1 MSDFTRKV
9 GLVTGA
15 GTGIGRASAI
25 AFGARGAAVGVLD
38 LREDEARETA
48 RLVEQAGGRALAIVV
63 DVRDEEAVKGAVDRV
78 ADAYGGLDF
87 AHNNAGIQGTTKMLA
102 ELGFEE
108 WDRVLRV
115 NLAGVFF
122 CMKYELSH
130 MVPNGG
136 GAIVN
141 TSSAAGLYALAGAP
155 AYVASKHGV
164 VGLSKAVA
172 IDYAKHGVRVNC
184 VCPSLTLTPM
194 YEAVVAGGTDLA
206 AGHAAIPLGRPAKPE
221 EIAEAVVWL
230 CSSEASYVTALTM
243 SLDGGRRA

>member
-1 MSDFTRKV
+1 MSDFTGKV

-15 GTGIGRASAI
+15 GTGIGRASAV

-38 LREDEARETA
+38 AREQEANETA
-48 RLVEQAGGRALAIVV
+48 GLVEQAGGRALPIVV
-63 DVRDEEAVKGAVDRV
+63 DVGDEAAVKDAVDRL
-78 ADAYGGLDF
+78 AETYGGLDF

-102 ELGFEE
+102 ELPFEE

-122 CMKYELSH
+122 CMKHELLQ
-130 MVPNGG
+130 MVRRGG

-172 IDYAKHGVRVNC
+172 VDYAKHGVRVNC
-184 VCPSLTLTPM
+184 VCPSLTVTPM
-194 YEAVVAGGTDLA
+194 YDAVVAAGTDLA
-206 AGHAAIPLGRPAKPE
+206 AGHAAIPLGRPAQPE

-230 CSSEASYVTALTM
+230 CSPEASYVTALTM

>member
-1 MSDFTRKV
+1 MSDFTGKV

-15 GTGIGRASAI
+15 GTGIGRASAV

-38 LREDEARETA
+38 AREQEANETA
-48 RLVEQAGGRALAIVV
+48 RLVEQAGGRALPIVV
-63 DVRDEEAVKGAVDRV
+63 DVGDEAAVKDAVDRL
-78 ADAYGGLDF
+78 AETYGGLDF

-102 ELGFEE
+102 ELPFEE

-122 CMKYELSH
+122 CMKHELLQ
-130 MVPNGG
+130 MVRRGG

-172 IDYAKHGVRVNC
+172 VDYAKHGVRVNC
-184 VCPSLTLTPM
+184 VCPSLTVTPM
-194 YEAVVAGGTDLA
+194 YDAVVAAGTDLA
-206 AGHAAIPLGRPAKPE
+206 AGHAAIPLGRPAQPE

-230 CSSEASYVTALTM
+230 CSPEASYVTALTM

>member
-1 MSDFTRKV
+1 MP
-9 GLVTGA
+9 
-15 GTGIGRASAI
+15 
-25 AFGARGAAVGVLD
+25 
-38 LREDEARETA
+38 
-48 RLVEQAGGRALAIVV
+48 IVV
-63 DVRDEEAVKGAVDRV
+63 DVGDEAAVKDAVDRL
-78 ADAYGGLDF
+78 AETYGGLDF

-102 ELGFEE
+102 ELPFEE

-122 CMKYELSH
+122 CMKHELLQ
-130 MVPNGG
+130 MVRRGG

-172 IDYAKHGVRVNC
+172 VDYAKHGVRVNC
-184 VCPSLTLTPM
+184 VCPSLTVTPM
-194 YEAVVAGGTDLA
+194 YDAVVAAGTDLA
-206 AGHAAIPLGRPAKPE
+206 AGHAAIPLGRPAQPE

-230 CSSEASYVTALTM
+230 CSPEASYVTALTM

>member
-1 MSDFTRKV
+1 MSDFTGKV

-15 GTGIGRASAI
+15 GTGIGRASAV

-38 LREDEARETA
+38 TREQEANETA
-48 RLVEQAGGRALAIVV
+48 GLVEQAGGRALPIVV
-63 DVRDEEAVKGAVDRV
+63 DVGDEAAVKDAVDRL
-78 ADAYGGLDF
+78 AETYGGLDF

-102 ELGFEE
+102 ELPFEE

-122 CMKYELSH
+122 CMKHELLH
-130 MVPNGG
+130 MVRRGG

-172 IDYAKHGVRVNC
+172 VDYAKHGVRVNC
-184 VCPSLTLTPM
+184 VCPSLTVTPM
-194 YEAVVAGGTDLA
+194 YDAVVAAGTDLA
-206 AGHAAIPLGRPAKPE
+206 AGHAAIPLGRPAQPE

-230 CSSEASYVTALTM
+230 CSPEASYVTALTM